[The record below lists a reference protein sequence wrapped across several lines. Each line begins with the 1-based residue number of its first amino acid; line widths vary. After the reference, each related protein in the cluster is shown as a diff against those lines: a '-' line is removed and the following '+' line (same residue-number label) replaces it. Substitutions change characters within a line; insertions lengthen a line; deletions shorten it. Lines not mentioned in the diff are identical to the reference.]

1 MGHRFKARDKTVKK
15 MSRDGLVEKSL
26 DSREPGAADL
36 NGTNVRMRRGWA
48 GKADEKSDS
57 RGRRSNGKAGNGKKR
72 RTGIRVECPDQGA
85 VRNTDT
91 TFTLKEKQD
100 ALTGTSQEIP
110 DSRTADIPSTC
121 QRGFMGSVNRTD
133 SVREGMGCG
142 NSHMESRRGRHSV
155 SAERAVMISRK
166 ENSREPES
174 QRRDVFRASEC
185 REKSDGGFNEKDRR
199 QFSDMPENGRQG
211 ADGLRHMPRQHFQS
225 GNNKMELC
233 PPSESG
239 DRPEPEYR
247 PACDS
252 ADKGLNPDADG
263 RLSGHHLC
271 MEHVR
276 RQPTRGTG
284 FVKAAAAAGAVHGRK
299 IKNEP
304 DNSGRRKRNPVYS
317 KKEAVR
323 PDAWEKQSRDGGVG
337 THDSTDMQKED
348 HDKPERF
355 SVSGRENHRQKNY
368 YHNRRYVLGMP
379 SAGTGGGKTAEAQSG
394 VFSARNKE
402 NVQEQ
407 GSGRGHKPQRGS
419 RECVK
424 ADIRTD
430 VKQGSKESP
439 KQGQDASLL
448 KNGKRLE
455 RTQTRVGK
463 KKKVSRLSFDDEGSR
478 MVCGRDMG
486 IAKRAV
492 LTAATAGAQSGR
504 VGGQEQEDAAVHGIK
519 NTARSAAYRT
529 MRASVWKKRS
539 VSSRQRRRSI
549 LDSSMRRKS
558 LRHGEPPES
567 GKKPPD
573 QHGSEKARQK
583 KKAEKRAWQKRMIRK
598 SYQAQK
604 RREPAA
610 EPSMPVI
617 SVRKPFAG
625 DSIFK
630 AGRRPVKTALERKGV
645 AAAIVFFVLLAV
657 TVSAGMSSCGAVLQ
671 GASSSIVGTTY
682 ISEDA
687 DIYAAEADYAALENA
702 LDSQVNDIE
711 DAHPG
716 FDEYRYQV
724 DEISHN
730 PYHLI
735 SCLTA
740 AYGGFTYEQVKDE
753 LPVLFDIQYR
763 LTVEEIVEMRT
774 RTETGADT
782 GEETEVEYEWRV
794 LCIRLENRGID
805 GAAEDFLTAE
815 QAEHYA
821 AYNATKGNRD
831 YLFDA
836 ESIPSGGTSSGMQP
850 DSGIP
855 DEALSDVQF
864 ANMIREA
871 EKFLGYPY
879 VWGGSSPQTSFDCS
893 GFVSWVVNNCGN
905 GWNVGRQTAE
915 GLRGCCT
922 YVPPADAKPGDLIFF
937 QGTYDTAGASHVGIY
952 VGDNRMIHC
961 GNPVQYANTNT
972 AYWQQHF
979 LSFGRL
985 P

>member
-1 MGHRFKARDKTVKK
+1 MGHKFIARDKTVKK
-15 MSRDGLVEKSL
+15 MSRDGLVEKGL
-26 DSREPGAADL
+26 NSREPGAADL
-36 NGTNVRMRRGWA
+36 SETGIRARRGRA
-48 GKADEKSDS
+48 EKADEKSDS
-57 RGRRSNGKAGNGKKR
+57 RGRRNNRKAGTGKKR
-72 RTGIRVECPDQGA
+72 HMGIQVECPDQSA

-91 TFTLKEKQD
+91 AFAVEEKQD
-100 ALTGTSQEIP
+100 VLTGTSQGMP
-110 DSRTADIPSTC
+110 DSRTADTPSTC

-133 SVREGMGCG
+133 NVRESMGYG
-142 NSHMESRRGRHSV
+142 NSHMESR
-155 SAERAVMISRK
+155 
-166 ENSREPES
+166 
-174 QRRDVFRASEC
+174 
-185 REKSDGGFNEKDRR
+185 
-199 QFSDMPENGRQG
+199 RQG
-211 ADGLRHMPRQHFQS
+211 ADGLRHMQRQHFQS
-225 GNNKMELC
+225 GNNKMEPC

-239 DRPEPEYR
+239 NKSEPEYK
-247 PACDS
+247 PVCDS

-263 RLSGHHLC
+263 RLSAHLLC

-276 RQPTRGTG
+276 HQPSRGTG

-304 DNSGRRKRNPVYS
+304 DNSGRRKRNPAYS
-317 KKEAVR
+317 KREAVR
-323 PDAWEKQSRDGGVG
+323 PDAWKEQAGDVG
-337 THDSTDMQKED
+337 AETHISTDMQEEGHG
-348 HDKPERF
+348 HDKPEISR
-355 SVSGRENHRQKNY
+355 SSGMENRRQQKF
-368 YHNRRYVLGMP
+368 YHNRHHVFGML
-379 SAGTGGGKTAEAQSG
+379 SADTGGRKTAETQSG
-394 VFSARNKE
+394 AFSAGNKE
-402 NVQEQ
+402 NVREQ
-407 GSGRGHKPQRGS
+407 GSDRGQKLQPDS
-419 RECVK
+419 RECIK
-424 ADIRTD
+424 ADSRTD
-430 VKQGSKESP
+430 VKRGSNEFS
-439 KQGQDASLL
+439 KQGRDAPLL
-448 KNGKRLE
+448 KNGKRRE
-455 RTQTRVGK
+455 RAQSGGWKEK
-463 KKKVSRLSFDDEGSR
+463 KTSRLSFDDEDNR
-478 MVCGRDMG
+478 MVCGRDIG

-492 LTAATAGAQSGR
+492 LTAAVLCAQSGR
-504 VGGQEQEDAAVHGIK
+504 DSGQEQENATVHGIK
-519 NTARSAAYRT
+519 NMARSAAYRT
-529 MRASVWKKRS
+529 VRASVLKKRS
-539 VSSRQRRRSI
+539 VFSRQRRQSI

-558 LRHGEPPES
+558 LKHGEPP
-567 GKKPPD
+567 D
-573 QHGSEKARQK
+573 QSDSEKARQK

-598 SYQAQK
+598 FYHAQS
-604 RREPAA
+604 RRESAA
-610 EPSMPVI
+610 EPSMPVV
-617 SVRKPFAG
+617 SVQGPFAG
-625 DSIFK
+625 DSILK
-630 AGRRPVKTALERKGV
+630 AGRKPVKTALERKGV
-645 AAAIVFFVLLAV
+645 VAAIAFFVLLAV

-671 GASSSIVGTTY
+671 GATSSIVGTTY

-687 DIYAAEADYAALENA
+687 DIYAVEADYAALEDA
-702 LDSQVNDIE
+702 LDSQVNNIE
-711 DAHPG
+711 ATHLG

-740 AYGGFTYEQVKDE
+740 AYGGFTYEQVRDE

-763 LTVEEIVEMRT
+763 LTVEEIVEIRT
-774 RTETGADT
+774 RTETDADT
-782 GEETEVEYEWRV
+782 GEETEIEYEWRV
-794 LCIRLENRGID
+794 LCVRLENRGID
-805 GAAEDFLTAE
+805 GAAADFLTAE

-831 YLFDA
+831 YLFDS
-836 ESIPSGGTSSGMQP
+836 ESIPSGGAAGGMQP

-922 YVPPADAKPGDLIFF
+922 YVSPADAKPGDLIFF

-952 VGDNRMIHC
+952 VGNNRMIHC